1 MAKTKIIIG
10 NKEKHILEIEASKFE
25 GVKATVDGQ
34 TIFESH
40 AISESAKSIKLKVGK
55 HEQHFIEIKVDY
67 NESPAIEIKVDGIT
81 RPAEFIEGEKYVDK
95 KI

>member
-10 NKEKHILEIEASKFE
+10 NKEKHVLEIEASKFE

-40 AISESAKSIKLKVGK
+40 AISESAKSIKLKIGK

-67 NESPAIEIKVDGIT
+67 NAFPNIELTVDGIKQNI
-81 RPAEFIEGEKYVDK
+81 EFSDGEKYVDK